1 MSFLKMSTASR
12 VAGGL
17 LVLSGLLGIGI
28 LALDQVLPKYAPM
41 HYYGLIILVIIDLA
55 VGFLLSAKPMRTYL
69 TLAMVWSIVRIIVQ
83 IADVSQ
89 AQASGFTS
97 YGQFADYLFNP
108 MSSVSTQLGN
118 VPGIPAALID
128 LIILLDVVVVV
139 VAWLGRSSKS
149 N

>member
-1 MSFLKMSTASR
+1 MRMLTASK

-17 LVLSGLLGIGI
+17 LVLSALFGIGI
-28 LALDQVLPKYAPM
+28 LGLDQVLQKYAPM
-41 HYYGLIILVIIDLA
+41 HYYGLIVLVIIDLV

-69 TLAMVWSIVRIIVQ
+69 TLAMVWSIVRIIIQ

-89 AQASGFTS
+89 AQASGFS
-97 YGQFADYLFNP
+97 GYGQFAAYLFNP
-108 MSSVSTQLGN
+108 MSSVSVQLGN
-118 VPGIPAALID
+118 LPGIPAALID
-128 LIILLDVVVVV
+128 LIILLDIVVAV